1 LEYQTVKR
9 SFSVIARAALAVLSP
24 ILACFGCGGGRDPAP
39 PPPPKI
45 RWRGEE
51 TGYQNTT
58 ELESNRR
65 PEPAPEKQ
73 SQEIPKP

>member
-1 LEYQTVKR
+1 VKC
-9 SFSVIARAALAVLSP
+9 SLSLILKAALAILSP
-24 ILACFGCGGGRDPAP
+24 LLASFGCGSRGPAAP

-65 PEPAPEKQ
+65 PEPAPGKQ